1 MANENIVNSIAIR
14 NKFRLNYKTP
24 IIIFGYFNP
33 FLQYGLKKVMQDIKK
48 VGAEGVLIVDLPP
61 EEAFETQQA
70 ANHAELELVYLLAPT
85 STQER
90 IDLVSRLSNSFI
102 YLVSVTGVTGV
113 REKIDKNLR
122 NIIAKIKKKT
132 KISKTKKRK
141 EKVVSKKSIRQST
154 YKSSTF
160 KTNEE
165 KIKIKKI
172 EKQPTEKKIYNIKDY
187 VVYPKHGV
195 GKIVSIEKAKI
206 GSIDITFYKVFI
218 EKEKLTLSIPLNQQ
232 SHLRRISSINQI
244 NKAINILKSKPK
256 IKRTMWSRRAQ
267 EYEQKI
273 NSGKLYQL
281 AEVVKDL
288 NKKTDI
294 IVEQSYSE
302 RLLFEKAYE
311 RIKSEF
317 EIILGE
323 KGKIKIDKALKRLE
337 DPTQIQGSK
346 QKNAPLN

>member
-1 MANENIVNSIAIR
+1 M
-14 NKFRLNYKTP
+14 P
-24 IIIFGYFNP
+24 I
-33 FLQYGLKKVMQDIKK
+33 
-48 VGAEGVLIVDLPP
+48 
-61 EEAFETQQA
+61 
-70 ANHAELELVYLLAPT
+70 
-85 STQER
+85 
-90 IDLVSRLSNSFI
+90 
-102 YLVSVTGVTGV
+102 
-113 REKIDKNLR
+113 KN
-122 NIIAKIKKKT
+122 KIKKKK
-132 KISKTKKRK
+132 KISKTQKRK

-323 KGKIKIDKALKRLE
+323 KGKIKIDKALNRLE

>member
-1 MANENIVNSIAIR
+1 MLR
-14 NKFRLNYKTP
+14 
-24 IIIFGYFNP
+24 
-33 FLQYGLKKVMQDIKK
+33 KK
-48 VGAEGVLIVDLPP
+48 
-61 EEAFETQQA
+61 
-70 ANHAELELVYLLAPT
+70 
-85 STQER
+85 
-90 IDLVSRLSNSFI
+90 
-102 YLVSVTGVTGV
+102 
-113 REKIDKNLR
+113 
-122 NIIAKIKKKT
+122 KIKKKT

-141 EKVVSKKSIRQST
+141 VVFKKLNAQNV
-154 YKSSTF
+154 YKSSSF

-172 EKQPTEKKIYNIKDY
+172 VKQPTEKRIYNIKDY

-206 GSIDITFYKVFI
+206 GSINITFYKVFI

-232 SHLRRISSINQI
+232 SHLRQISSINQI
-244 NKAINILKSKPK
+244 NKAITILKSKPK

-288 NKKTDI
+288 NKKTDV

-311 RIKSEF
+311 RLRSEF
-317 EIILGE
+317 EVILGE
-323 KGKIKIDKALKRLE
+323 KGKIKINKALKRFE
-337 DPTQIQGSK
+337 DPTQAQES
-346 QKNAPLN
+346 Q